1 MSPPTMLLVLTWWP
15 RCTGL
20 SGSTERAQHARQ
32 RPDPHLEGLCVP
44 PRARLAL
51 THRGR
56 VASTSWDRPA
66 AGTSSLNSL
75 RSWGLTSCSL
85 AAARHPKWG
94 LASTGHPA
102 ASPTLGVRLRRGSGG
117 TPGKG
122 KGETMEV
129 KWALGTLWVPW
140 AGTKGHKPLGMSDP
154 LTWDGRGQL
163 ARLAHWRGFS

>member
-1 MSPPTMLLVLTWWP
+1 MSPTPMLLVLTWWP

-20 SGSTERAQHARQ
+20 SGSTERAQHVRQ
-32 RPDPHLEGLCVP
+32 RPDPHLAGLCVP

-51 THRGR
+51 THGGR
-56 VASTSWDRPA
+56 VASMSWDRPA

-94 LASTGHPA
+94 LASAGQRWDPRKGQRGNYGGEVGTGHPV
-102 ASPTLGVRLRRGSGG
+102 G
-117 TPGKG
+117 
-122 KGETMEV
+122 
-129 KWALGTLWVPW
+129 ALGWHKGAQAPW
-140 AGTKGHKPLGMSDP
+140 MSDP

-163 ARLAHWRGFS
+163 ARLARWRGFS